1 MPVLAIAIQKGGTG
15 KTTTT
20 LNVGAELAK
29 LGASV
34 LLIDIDP
41 QSNLTQALGIDPVQ
55 VEISINEVLT
65 ADVPVLGPAIQTT
78 SFGVDLVPA
87 ALRLAGAEIALS
99 GRYGRELLLRNA
111 LEALDKRYDYVLIDC
126 PPSLG
131 IFTLNAFTA
140 ADAVLVPIQAH
151 VFAYKSMPQLEQTIQ
166 LVHNSRLNP
175 TLRLG
180 GIVVTMLDSRV
191 SLHNAVE
198 AEVREQYGDLVFQTI
213 VPVNVRL
220 TEAPAVGQPI
230 GAYAA
235 NSSGA
240 RAYRALAEEIL
251 ARWPLANK
259 IAKTA

>member
-1 MPVLAIAIQKGGTG
+1 MPVLAVAIQKGGTG

-20 LNVGAELAK
+20 LNAGVELAR

-41 QSNLTQALGIDPVQ
+41 QSNLTQALGFDPVQ

-65 ADVPVLGPAIQTT
+65 ADVPLELAIQTT

-87 ALRLAGAEIALS
+87 TLRLAGAEITLS

-111 LEALDKRYDYVLIDC
+111 LEAARHRYDYVLIDC

-140 ADAVLVPIQAH
+140 ADSVLVPIQSH

-166 LVHNSRLNP
+166 LVLNSRLNP
-175 TLRLG
+175 TLHLG
-180 GIVVTMLDSRV
+180 GVVVTMMDSRV
-191 SLHNAVE
+191 SLHTAVE
-198 AEVREQYGDLVFQTI
+198 AEVRAQYGDLVFQTV

-230 GAYAA
+230 SAYAA
-235 NSSGA
+235 SSSGA

-251 ARWPLANK
+251 TRWPLAS
-259 IAKTA
+259 KTVKTV